1 MTIIT
6 LGFISLINLFFVP
19 IIGLKIYCK
28 RHEMKWT
35 IAAETGYLYILFT
48 VLNFLLTHVFLEIVE
63 ITLHM
68 VIHLE
73 MSKYTIVALVSCAL
87 LAFIMEGIEKY
98 LHVNVSVAIRK
109 TKQND
114 KQENLDEK

>member
-6 LGFISLINLFFVP
+6 LGFISFINLFFVP

-35 IAAETGYLYILFT
+35 IAADTGYLYILFT

-63 ITLHM
+63 VTTNM
-68 VIHLE
+68 VIYLE
-73 MSKYTIVALVSCAL
+73 MLKC
-87 LAFIMEGIEKY
+87 
-98 LHVNVSVAIRK
+98 
-109 TKQND
+109 
-114 KQENLDEK
+114 